1 MSADAQA
8 AFRAQDVFR
17 CPELDVRMRKYLVR
31 LANETANHLIRDTL
45 EPNLHR
51 DDDARSEHDDD
62 PIVRDDDDDGQ
73 VDARAA
79 ATNGLLWKK
88 LSVVKGIQILRGY
101 DVALAAE
108 GHAKDGAC
116 CLRGLSDV
124 NASIEE
130 FALLFKLDSNRKF
143 AEHGLLFNPDLL
155 DMATLYALVQPSGDH
170 PRRYVGIKWC
180 LVQSPSK
187 LFRNRD
193 FCYLECQKEFRDA
206 KGRRG
211 WVRSMHSIKMPCC
224 PSLESSYGIV
234 RASMY
239 RCGLTAVESDKPGVL
254 NVTYTI
260 EMDLKGHFPEIFQPS
275 FISQRIATLASIDK
289 FLQQQRLSSSP
300 LLGDLDL
307 RATSLKN
314 ACHLCY
320 RAFSTFTRRV
330 VCRKCG
336 QGVCKSCSGE
346 WELDV
351 PVIGKKK
358 VRICTVCSAEARY
371 SHVAPLSAR
380 ARGSASLPLESV
392 GGGGGH
398 HRPHSPQAVARR
410 DRRSL
415 SFNSPGDFH
424 HLQQYYRDNG
434 IEPHQPRHH
443 HQQQQPRMRS
453 QSHRNG
459 PGPATRKS
467 RPSSYN
473 HASEFQFDSN
483 SAVYEQYRPTRESR
497 NTAVSDSLFE
507 EYSTDGVDSLH
518 NNVRATT
525 DLTEMWDPREEGFP
539 PAAMPSPASYF
550 NSVRLA
556 SKPVD
561 APAPEQ
567 PQPRTSQKIGPIRDS
582 ILSQQQQPVYEE
594 PPRDSYSEHQRRQ
607 SDYLRFQQRRHTTN
621 YGPSSAAQQHQSFT
635 RQEQQQ
641 FPYFGYQDPHSQ
653 QQQQRRRQQSYPIA
667 ADSSR
672 QFQQQPQTRATDIY
686 PQQRHRQ
693 QLEREVNFP
702 APQVNGSSRNF
713 ALEFFNEQYR
723 NSNKPRSQSSA
734 SVTSSSSYRQPLQQN
749 YQQPQQQQQFYAPPP
764 PAPLSSDAFARFERF
779 SHTSAHRE
787 METRHS
793 QPHSQPH
800 SRHHHQRQY
809 ESESHPSNGLDQTQ
823 TAGEVV
829 EYVETPDGE
838 WVEQRRTNDYPQ
850 KHEGYQRSYSGE
862 DDEYNEEDGEEGDE
876 EALNPG
882 YCIYCG
888 SKRVMHHGMIE
899 STCTCELGGRRD
911 LENRKNSANTQQMR
925 TEGERASEKMIQS
938 SSPAPNDVDQVI
950 PLLMERLSQQSLHS
964 YAPRRPQSSYSE

>member
-45 EPNLHR
+45 EPNVHR
-51 DDDARSEHDDD
+51 DDDASEHDDD
-62 PIVRDDDDDGQ
+62 PIVHDDDDGQ

-206 KGRRG
+206 KGHRG

-224 PSLESSYGIV
+224 PSLESSHGIV

-307 RATSLKN
+307 HATSFKN

-346 WELDV
+346 WELDI

-358 VRICTVCSAEARY
+358 LRICTVCSAEARY

-380 ARGSASLPLESV
+380 ARGSASLPLESA
-392 GGGGGH
+392 GGGGH
-398 HRPHSPQAVARR
+398 HRPQSPQPVARR

-434 IEPHQPRHH
+434 IQPHQP
-443 HQQQQPRMRS
+443 QQPRMRS

-467 RPSSYN
+467 QPSSYN
-473 HASEFQFDSN
+473 HPPKFQFDS
-483 SAVYEQYRPTRESR
+483 SSAASAAVYEQYRPTHESR
-497 NTAVSDSLFE
+497 NTAASDSLFE
-507 EYSTDGVDSLH
+507 EYSIDSMDALH
-518 NNVRATT
+518 SNVRATT
-525 DLTEMWDPREEGFP
+525 DLTGMWDPREEGFP
-539 PAAMPSPASYF
+539 PTAMPSPASYF

-556 SKPVD
+556 SNPA
-561 APAPEQ
+561 APSPE
-567 PQPRTSQKIGPIRDS
+567 QPRTSQKIGPIRDS
-582 ILSQQQQPVYEE
+582 ILSQQHQPPYEE
-594 PPRDSYSEHQRRQ
+594 PPRDSYSEHQQRQ
-607 SDYLRFQQRRHTTN
+607 SDYLRFQQRRHTAN
-621 YGPSSAAQQHQSFT
+621 YGPSSATQQQGFT

-641 FPYFGYQDPHSQ
+641 FPYFGYQGD
-653 QQQQRRRQQSYPIA
+653 QQQRRRQQSYPIA
-667 ADSSR
+667 ADSSH
-672 QFQQQPQTRATDIY
+672 QYHQPQTRATDIY

-693 QLEREVNFP
+693 QLEREINFP
-702 APQVNGSSRNF
+702 ASQVNGSSRNF

-723 NSNKPRSQSSA
+723 NSNKPRSHSSA
-734 SVTSSSSYRQPLQQN
+734 SVTSSSYRQPLQSHQH
-749 YQQPQQQQQFYAPPP
+749 QQQQFYAPPP
-764 PAPLSSDAFARFERF
+764 DAFARIQRF

-787 METRHS
+787 MDTRHS
-793 QPHSQPH
+793 Q
-800 SRHHHQRQY
+800 
-809 ESESHPSNGLDQTQ
+809 SHFQQEQHFYQSDVPSSNGLEQTQ

-838 WVEQRRTNDYPQ
+838 WVEQRRTIDFSEKN
-850 KHEGYQRSYSGE
+850 EGYQRSYSGE
-862 DDEYNEEDGEEGDE
+862 DDEYDEDEEEE

-882 YCIYCG
+882 FCIYCG
-888 SKRVMHHGMIE
+888 SKRVVHHGVIE

-911 LENRKNSANTQQMR
+911 LENRKNIGNTQMS
-925 TEGERASEKMIQS
+925 TEGDRASEKMIQAS
-938 SSPAPNDVDQVI
+938 QTATDVNQVI

-964 YAPRRPQSSYSE
+964 YTPRKPQSSYSE